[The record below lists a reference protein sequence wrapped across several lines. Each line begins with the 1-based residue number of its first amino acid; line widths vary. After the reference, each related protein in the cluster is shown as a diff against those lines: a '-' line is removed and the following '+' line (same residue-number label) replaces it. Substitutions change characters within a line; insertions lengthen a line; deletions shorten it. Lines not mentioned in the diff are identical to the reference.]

1 MARRGSAT
9 IAFSGCLLLAALW
22 HLRDMTGFVGSTAAR
37 AGRRPSVQANA
48 VDKAMKERIA
58 SVAKTGKLT
67 EAMRLVAAAKVRR
80 AQAGVEKAR
89 PFSDELSSMIKG
101 LVKKLKGSGLESELP
116 MLRVPEKVSNV
127 GIVMITADRGLC
139 GGYNS
144 YVMKKTA
151 ARVADLNK
159 EGIVPKMIVVGKKGL
174 GGLKTKLADV
184 KLNYTGTFIRMPD
197 TITSAAVAEVGDELR
212 NLFLSGEVDKVEVI
226 YAKFINLLANEPQV
240 RTVLPLS
247 PTGIEDPD
255 DETFALTSEDGKLSV
270 KKEKVKK
277 VDAKTIEPDVI
288 FDQPPEVILNS
299 MLPLYLN
306 SQLLSMLFDA
316 QASELGSRMTA
327 MKAATDNAKD
337 LGERLTLI
345 YNKKRQFAITQE
357 LCEITAGC
365 LCLEAKGSRSGVAL
379 GEVDNEDTVGVDF
392 MTELEGGAIPDSPIS
407 IDMDPAYSD
416 ITRFTGETLE

>member
-1 MARRGSAT
+1 
-9 IAFSGCLLLAALW
+9 
-22 HLRDMTGFVGSTAAR
+22 
-37 AGRRPSVQANA
+37 
-48 VDKAMKERIA
+48 
-58 SVAKTGKLT
+58 
-67 EAMRLVAAAKVRR
+67 
-80 AQAGVEKAR
+80 
-89 PFSDELSSMIKG
+89 MIKG

-127 GIVMITADRGLC
+127 GLVLITSDKGLC
-139 GGYNS
+139 GGYNAKL
-144 YVMKKTA
+144 MKKAA
-151 ARVADLNK
+151 ARVTDLNNQ
-159 EGIVPKMIVVGKKGL
+159 GIVPKMIIVGKKGL

-226 YAKFINLLANEPQV
+226 YAKFVNLLLNEPQV

-277 VDAKTIEPDVI
+277 VDAKTIENDVI

-337 LGERLTLI
+337 LGERLTII
-345 YNKKRQFAITQE
+345 YNKARQAAITQE

-365 LCLEAKGSRSGVAL
+365 LCVEQKGSRSGTML
-379 GEVDNEDTVGVDF
+379 GELDNVDSVGSDF
-392 MTELEGGAIPDSPIS
+392 MTELDDGSIPESPVAPDMNNDIERFSGGR
-407 IDMDPAYSD
+407 D
-416 ITRFTGETLE
+416 IFEQGLR